1 MPEVAQPRY
10 DPEEGRALRRGPPP
24 PPPEPGAVRV
34 GFLAPLSGPLAKI
47 GQAML
52 QAAEMAVFDLAG
64 PNFELLPYDTGGR
77 PEQAERAAKMAMA
90 DACTLF
96 LGPLLSADV
105 LAASPIAAPAR
116 IAVIAFS
123 SDRKIASD
131 NVFVLGFTPETEV
144 ERIVRFAS
152 QQGRNHLAVLAPDDA
167 YGAAVMRVAKAVAEA
182 SAVTVVAMETYPT
195 TTTDFAETVRKLPG
209 VHPQAP
215 AAASGILPA
224 SGGATPTNPN
234 AGMLMTPQAVAPVPP
249 SFDALLIAD
258 GGDRL
263 KAIAAQLPAHGIA
276 PDQMQILGTGAWDE
290 PGLGSEPGLVGAWYA
305 APDPAFRRDFERT
318 YQALFGSR
326 PHRLAT
332 IAYDATAMAALLAR
346 DRPQSAY
353 QRAAISDPSG
363 FLGRDGLF
371 RFNGDGTVDRRLAV
385 LRVDR
390 DSVTVISAAEESFAG
405 M

>member
-1 MPEVAQPRY
+1 MPEVAQPQY
-10 DPEEGRALRRGPPP
+10 DPEEGRVLRRGPPP
-24 PPPEPGAVRV
+24 PPPEPGTVRV
-34 GFLAPLSGPLAKI
+34 GFLAPLSGPLARI
-47 GQAML
+47 GQAMF

-90 DACTLF
+90 DGCALF

-123 SDRKIASD
+123 SDRKIAAD

-144 ERIVRFAS
+144 ERIVRFAA
-152 QQGRNHLAVLAPDDA
+152 QQGRKRLAVLAPNDA
-167 YGAAVMRVAKAVAEA
+167 YGAAVMQAAKAAAEA

-195 TTTDFAETVRKLPG
+195 TATDFSEVVRKLPG
-209 VHPQAP
+209 VHAQAA
-215 AAASGILPA
+215 AAASGVLPA
-224 SGGATPTNPN
+224 SGSAAPASVGTLLA
-234 AGMLMTPQAVAPVPP
+234 PQTAASVPP

-263 KAIAAQLPAHGIA
+263 KAIGAQLPAYGIG
-276 PDQMQILGTGAWDE
+276 PDQVQILGTGAWDE
-290 PGLGSEPGLVGAWYA
+290 PGLGSEPGLIGAWYA
-305 APDPAFRRDFERT
+305 APDPSFRRDFERT

-346 DRPQSAY
+346 DRPQNAY

-371 RFNGDGTVDRRLAV
+371 RFNADGTVDRRLAV
-385 LRVDR
+385 LQVDR
-390 DSVTVISAAEESFAG
+390 GSVTVIGAAEQSFAG